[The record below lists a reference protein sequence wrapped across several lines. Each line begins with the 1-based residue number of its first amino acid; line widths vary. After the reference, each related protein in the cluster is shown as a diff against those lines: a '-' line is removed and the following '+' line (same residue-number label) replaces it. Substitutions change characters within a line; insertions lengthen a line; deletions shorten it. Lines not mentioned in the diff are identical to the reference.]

1 MNVQQSKFRLSRWAG
16 ATLAL
21 GLLLSGL
28 GAWGLALVNEQQAR
42 MALER
47 EAELLAEAVTRRVE
61 LYQYGLRGVRG
72 ALLTA
77 GEAHIDR
84 ELFRRYS
91 LTRDI
96 DREFPGARGFGFIR
110 RVAAADEAGFLRQAR
125 ADGQP
130 EFRIQQL
137 TPHDGERYV
146 IQYIEPVA
154 RNGQA
159 LGLDIASE
167 ANRREAA
174 RAALETG
181 QVRLTGPITLVQASG
196 LRQQSFLIL
205 MPIYRS
211 GITPPPGP
219 QRELEG
225 FGWSYAPLLTG
236 EVLAG
241 LPIDNAAIHL
251 ELSDVTGDGAAVPFF
266 VNGAAAPAQRLFGHM
281 LRREIYGRH
290 WQMAFSA
297 LPLFVQRLH
306 QPSPRILFLAGSLVS
321 LLLAALV
328 NASALGRLR
337 RRREAATQA
346 RLAAIVGNSA
356 DGIIGVGLDGVISDW
371 NRGAE
376 ALFGYREEQAVGR
389 RVVDLLVPPSKE
401 NEELDILARIARK
414 EQVVSFDTVRRH
426 QDGHLLDV
434 AVTVSPIL
442 GPDGGV
448 VGASKTVRDISAKKA
463 AEARIRELNTG
474 LEHQIAERTAELRR
488 LNVLLGSVLQ
498 AASEVS
504 IITL

>member
-266 VNGAAAPAQRLFGHM
+266 VNGAAARLNACSATCCGGRSTVGTGRWRSAHCRCSSSACTS
-281 LRREIYGRH
+281 LRRASCSWPAAWSACCWRRWSTPAPRPPAPASGGGDPGAAGGDRRQFGGRH
-290 WQMAFSA
+290 
-297 LPLFVQRLH
+297 H
-306 QPSPRILFLAGSLVS
+306 
-321 LLLAALV
+321 
-328 NASALGRLR
+328 R
-337 RRREAATQA
+337 RRPR
-346 RLAAIVGNSA
+346 
-356 DGIIGVGLDGVISDW
+356 
-371 NRGAE
+371 
-376 ALFGYREEQAVGR
+376 
-389 RVVDLLVPPSKE
+389 
-401 NEELDILARIARK
+401 
-414 EQVVSFDTVRRH
+414 RRH
-426 QDGHLLDV
+426 QRLESRGR
-434 AVTVSPIL
+434 
-442 GPDGGV
+442 GV
-448 VGASKTVRDISAKKA
+448 VRLPRGAGGRA
-463 AEARIRELNTG
+463 AGGGPAGAAIQG
-474 LEHQIAERTAELRR
+474 ERGTRHPR
-488 LNVLLGSVLQ
+488 PHRP
-498 AASEVS
+498 
-504 IITL
+504 

>member
-328 NASALGRLR
+328 NASALGRQR
-337 RRREAATQA
+337 RHREAATQA

-376 ALFGYREEQAVGR
+376 ALFGYR
-389 RVVDLLVPPSKE
+389 
-401 NEELDILARIARK
+401 
-414 EQVVSFDTVRRH
+414 
-426 QDGHLLDV
+426 
-434 AVTVSPIL
+434 
-442 GPDGGV
+442 
-448 VGASKTVRDISAKKA
+448 
-463 AEARIRELNTG
+463 
-474 LEHQIAERTAELRR
+474 
-488 LNVLLGSVLQ
+488 
-498 AASEVS
+498 
-504 IITL
+504 

>member
-290 WQMAFSA
+290 W
-297 LPLFVQRLH
+297 
-306 QPSPRILFLAGSLVS
+306 
-321 LLLAALV
+321 
-328 NASALGRLR
+328 
-337 RRREAATQA
+337 
-346 RLAAIVGNSA
+346 
-356 DGIIGVGLDGVISDW
+356 
-371 NRGAE
+371 
-376 ALFGYREEQAVGR
+376 
-389 RVVDLLVPPSKE
+389 
-401 NEELDILARIARK
+401 
-414 EQVVSFDTVRRH
+414 
-426 QDGHLLDV
+426 
-434 AVTVSPIL
+434 
-442 GPDGGV
+442 
-448 VGASKTVRDISAKKA
+448 
-463 AEARIRELNTG
+463 
-474 LEHQIAERTAELRR
+474 
-488 LNVLLGSVLQ
+488 
-498 AASEVS
+498 
-504 IITL
+504 

>member
-1 MNVQQSKFRLSRWAG
+1 
-16 ATLAL
+16 
-21 GLLLSGL
+21 
-28 GAWGLALVNEQQAR
+28 
-42 MALER
+42 
-47 EAELLAEAVTRRVE
+47 
-61 LYQYGLRGVRG
+61 
-72 ALLTA
+72 
-77 GEAHIDR
+77 
-84 ELFRRYS
+84 
-91 LTRDI
+91 
-96 DREFPGARGFGFIR
+96 
-110 RVAAADEAGFLRQAR
+110 
-125 ADGQP
+125 P

-328 NASALGRLR
+328 NASAL
-337 RRREAATQA
+337 
-346 RLAAIVGNSA
+346 
-356 DGIIGVGLDGVISDW
+356 
-371 NRGAE
+371 
-376 ALFGYREEQAVGR
+376 
-389 RVVDLLVPPSKE
+389 
-401 NEELDILARIARK
+401 
-414 EQVVSFDTVRRH
+414 
-426 QDGHLLDV
+426 
-434 AVTVSPIL
+434 
-442 GPDGGV
+442 
-448 VGASKTVRDISAKKA
+448 
-463 AEARIRELNTG
+463 
-474 LEHQIAERTAELRR
+474 
-488 LNVLLGSVLQ
+488 
-498 AASEVS
+498 
-504 IITL
+504 